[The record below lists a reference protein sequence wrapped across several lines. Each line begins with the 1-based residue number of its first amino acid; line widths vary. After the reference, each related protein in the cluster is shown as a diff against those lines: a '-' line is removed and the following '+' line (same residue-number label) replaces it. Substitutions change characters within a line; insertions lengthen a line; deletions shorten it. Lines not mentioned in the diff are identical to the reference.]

1 MKISPP
7 WLHEFVDYKV
17 NARQLADDLT
27 LAGIAV
33 ESIATIKNVEYESP
47 VLQKFGSQFDYTIFE
62 MDITTNRVDAMNHY
76 GIAREISAIYDL
88 DLKPLAAKLPATK
101 GKSSFPIEIQVP
113 QFCSR
118 FTGQVIRSVK
128 IGPSGERVQK
138 RFAEL
143 SQKPINNAADATN
156 YVLLEL
162 GKPTHAFD
170 LDKLEGGRLVIRLA
184 KPGETLKTL
193 DGVERRLHPEDVV
206 VADACKPV
214 ALAGVMGGFDSMIT
228 AATKNILIESA
239 WWEPAVIRK
248 TSRRHAIHTD
258 ASHRFERGADW
269 ASCPLSCD
277 LVSEIILESG
287 GELEGE
293 KIDVIAKELKREPVQ
308 LSLAEVRRTLGKEI
322 SGLEIEGRLRRLGF
336 GLTGKRSTS
345 VSNSARTGPVAVVEH
360 TVVEHTND
368 YSVEI
373 PTWRLDIER
382 EIDVIEEI
390 ARIHGYN
397 KFANTLPSFSGGVIE
412 TAEAAKQEKV
422 RSTLLA
428 LGYNEALSNTFIAK
442 SESKAYSGETPV
454 EIANPL
460 SEEASAMRASLIPG
474 MLDMLAH
481 NLNRGTEKVRL
492 FELGHVYSM
501 HGANT
506 QERLELC
513 LGATVPAIASEIRST
528 APADI
533 FLAFKG
539 DIESVLDLFQRDS
552 LSFETQTSQDGKKYY
567 CASVNGVTVSF
578 FGPVQTG
585 NAGARKLKQDVFV
598 AEVMLDRLFQQP
610 LRIAAYQP
618 LSRYPSVERDFSF
631 TFDDSVSYGRI
642 EQIIRGLRLSE
653 MRRLLPVEIFRG
665 GNVPAKKYSMLLR
678 ATFQSSERTLR
689 DDEVGLWAA
698 QIIEALKALGGLQR
712 T

>member
-1 MKISPP
+1 MKISPQ
-7 WLHEFVDYKV
+7 WLRQFADYKV
-17 NARQLADDLT
+17 DARQLAEDLT

-33 ESIATIKNVEYESP
+33 ESVSGESD
-47 VLQKFGSQFDYTIFE
+47 SAIFE

-76 GIAREISAIYDL
+76 GIAREISALYNL
-88 DLKPLAAKLPATK
+88 DLKPLNAKLPAPR
-101 GKSSFPIEIQVP
+101 GKASFPIEIQVP

-118 FTGQVIRSVK
+118 FTGQVIRKVT
-128 IGPSGERVQK
+128 IGPSGDRVQK

-156 YVLLEL
+156 YVLLEM

-170 LDKLEGGRLVIRLA
+170 LDKLEGGKLVVRLA

-206 VADACKPV
+206 VADARKPV

-228 AATKNILIESA
+228 TVTKNILIESA
-239 WWEPAVIRK
+239 WWDPAVIRK

-269 ASCPLSCD
+269 ASCPLSCN

-287 GELEGE
+287 GDLEGGL
-293 KIDVIAKELKREPVQ
+293 IDVIAQEYRREPVQ
-308 LSLAEVRRTLGKEI
+308 LSLAEVRRILGKEI
-322 SGLEIEGRLRRLGF
+322 SALEIEGMLRRLGF

-345 VSNSARTGPVAVVEH
+345 VSNSARTGPVAVVEQ
-360 TVVEHTND
+360 TND

-390 ARIHGYN
+390 ARVHGYN

-412 TAEAAKQEKV
+412 TEEAAKQQKV

-428 LGYNEALSNTFIAK
+428 LGYNEVLSNTFIAK

-501 HGANT
+501 HGDNT
-506 QERLELC
+506 QERLGLSM
-513 LGATVPAIASEIRST
+513 GATVPDIASEIRST
-528 APADI
+528 APVDI
-533 FLAFKG
+533 FRAFKG
-539 DIESVLDLFQRDS
+539 DIESVLDLFQRES
-552 LSFETQTSQDGKKYY
+552 LSFETQTSQSGKNYHS
-567 CASVNGVTVSF
+567 ALLNGVTVTF

-585 NAGARKLKQDVFV
+585 NTGARKLKQEVFV
-598 AEVMLDRLFQQP
+598 AEVILDRLFQQP
-610 LRIAAYQP
+610 LRIASYQP

-631 TFDDSVSYGRI
+631 VFDDSVSYGRI
-642 EQIIRGLRLSE
+642 EQIIRALRLSE
-653 MRRLLPVEIFRG
+653 MQTLMPVEIFRG

-678 ATFQSSERTLR
+678 ATFQSNERTLR
-689 DDEVGLWAA
+689 DDEVALWSS
-698 QIIEALKALGGLQR
+698 QVVEALKGLGGVQR
-712 T
+712 A

>member
-1 MKISPP
+1 MKISPQ
-7 WLHEFVDYKV
+7 WLREFVDYKV
-17 NARQLADDLT
+17 SARELADDLT

-33 ESIATIKNVEYESP
+33 ESVTGESD
-47 VLQKFGSQFDYTIFE
+47 SAIFE

-88 DLKPLAAKLPATK
+88 DLKPLEAKLPPAKTK
-101 GKSSFPIEIQVP
+101 ASFPIEIQIP

-118 FTGQVIRSVK
+118 FTGQVIRNVK
-128 IGPSGERVQK
+128 IGPSGDRVRK

-156 YVLLEL
+156 YVLLEM

-170 LDKLEGGRLVIRLA
+170 LDKLDSGKLVIRLA
-184 KPGETLKTL
+184 KPGEMLKTL

-206 VADACKPV
+206 VADARKPV
-214 ALAGVMGGFDSMIT
+214 ALAGVMGGFDSIIT

-239 WWEPAVIRK
+239 WWNPAVIRK
-248 TSRRHAIHTD
+248 TSRRHGIHTD

-287 GELEGE
+287 GELAGE
-293 KIDVIAKELKREPVQ
+293 KIDVIAQEFKRAAVQ
-308 LSLAEVRRTLGKEI
+308 LSLAEVRRILGKEI
-322 SGLEIEGRLRRLGF
+322 STIEIEGMLRRLGF

-345 VSNSARTGPVAVVEH
+345 VSNSPRTGPVAVVEQ
-360 TVVEHTND
+360 TND

-373 PTWRLDIER
+373 PTWRLDMER

-390 ARIHGYN
+390 ARVHGYN

-412 TAEAAKQEKV
+412 TEEAAKQKKV
-422 RSTLLA
+422 RSILLG
-428 LGYNEALSNTFIAK
+428 LGYSEALSNTFIAK
-442 SESKAYSGETPV
+442 SESKNYSGETPV

-492 FELGHVYSM
+492 FELGQVYSM
-501 HGANT
+501 HGENT
-506 QERLELC
+506 QERLGLC
-513 LGATVPAIASEIRST
+513 MGATVPAIASEMRST

-533 FLAFKG
+533 FRAFKG
-539 DIESVLDLFQRDS
+539 DIETVLDLFQRDS
-552 LSFETQTSQDGKKYY
+552 LSFETQRSQAGKDYY
-567 CASVNGVTVSF
+567 MASLNGVLVSF
-578 FGPVQTG
+578 FGPVHSG
-585 NAGARKLKQDVFV
+585 AGGARKLKQDVFV
-598 AEVMLDRLFQQP
+598 GEVMLDRLFQQP
-610 LRIAAYQP
+610 FRTAAYQP

-631 TFDDSVSYGRI
+631 VFDHSVSYGHI
-642 EQIIRGLRLSE
+642 EQSIRALRLSE
-653 MRRLLPVEIFRG
+653 MRVITPVEIFRG
-665 GNVPAKKYSMLLR
+665 GSVPSGKYSMLLR

-698 QIIEALKALGGLQR
+698 QIVEALKALGGVQR
-712 T
+712 A